1 MSIYGNDSPELED
14 YKTALQRTS
23 FVGQDRGLA
32 NKAQTESD
40 IIARDLFE
48 RVAGSVSS
56 AKDNFEGAISGLRMF
71 QGNSNPIS
79 SAINQAEINRFQ
91 NQYQTGDFNPSGDM
105 PAYKF
110 KDKPVSNTL
119 TGGAGGVRSAANKF
133 ALPKDLT
140 DTLNE
145 LYAGLETTAQEQL
158 GGLETEDFSDEIS
171 DLIDSGRLNAE
182 QLTQLQQEQLVD
194 AEGRALDKIGQVEA
208 EVMAKLQDQ
217 EADRNRIMQSLA
229 DESALRTGDFRDA
242 SSDRLLAA
250 RENLG
255 PMVTSEFEEVAGLTG
270 ALTEAQAASD
280 AASSI
285 RLRQVANMA
294 AAERL
299 AAPAQLAAEA
309 QMAVGDEKFRME
321 GQLRLQLA
329 QNMAQLDTSEREMLL
344 QEAMRQE
351 QFGIGRD
358 QALANAMFNIS
369 QQRNQALFQEQ
380 IRLDTVQQRQSEILQ
395 QQGFQ
400 ERMAAQSRAASAA
413 ASAANKQEM
422 EAAKESAFGFLYDSM
437 ANNPNSVFSG
447 MSQEEFD
454 ALDDGF
460 KMAQYEALVGYS
472 VESQFSPSEAPETM
486 GFNDTWFAQNYGTG
500 AAGLD
505 ASRVYRSIGEKVI
518 TGLAEEGWDE
528 LDEKQKT
535 ARATELANAGALN
548 YGYRPE
554 VISGVMASEG
564 QDDQTRGDI
573 TGMINRIVGMSEQD
587 LINEFVAR

>member
-14 YKTALQRTS
+14 YKTALQGTS

-40 IIARDLFE
+40 IIGKDLFE

-56 AKDNFEGAISGLRMF
+56 AKGNFEGAISGLNIF
-71 QGNSNPIS
+71 GNNNPVS
-79 SAINQAEINRFQ
+79 SAQNQAEINRLQ

-105 PAYKF
+105 PAYQL
-110 KDKPVSNTL
+110 KDRTVNTL
-119 TGGAGGVRSAANKF
+119 TGGAGGVRSGANQF

-182 QLTQLQQEQLVD
+182 QLNQLQQEQLVD

-217 EADRNRIMQSLA
+217 EADRNKIMQSLA

-472 VESQFSPSEAPETM
+472 VESQFNSEAPETM
-486 GFNDTWFAQNYGTG
+486 GFKDTWFAQNYGTG

-518 TGLAEEGWDE
+518 TGLAEEGWDN
-528 LDEKQKT
+528 LSDEEKT
-535 ARATELANAGALN
+535 ARATELAQAGALN